1 MCFCDAAILLSP
13 QLSLHCTACTAAPD
27 HHEVSG
33 PGDWYQA
40 RARGVSRHEA
50 SHLDQGFIALHPR
63 GWAGD
68 SAQTRSAPQSWIVSW
83 MNWTKLNM
91 KHVIIVASCWWRLWG
106 TVWELWTSGKW
117 STFYPWSFSLYRN
130 WTIKQKNII
139 CDTGISWT
147 TVRPAG
153 DGFDCFFTFRRNS
166 PSPGGGLWQPGSAAA
181 WEHEEETSH
190 VMRHQAAGPAGPGH
204 CSIMSRG
211 VIVHPN
217 KVWRTNA
224 EEILIS
230 FI

>member
-1 MCFCDAAILLSP
+1 MILDVFLRCCNFVVTS
-13 QLSLHCTACTAAPD
+13 ACTAVQPLIITRRQGREIDIGPGHEEASGMRHLTSTRDLLLYIPGAGRETLPRPD
-27 HHEVSG
+27 HHLSQESCHEWIEQNWTWSMWSSCLAADEGCGSLCGSFDQVVSG
-33 PGDWYQA
+33 QHFIPG
-40 RARGVSRHEA
+40 VF
-50 SHLDQGFIALHPR
+50 LFIK
-63 GWAGD
+63 D
-68 SAQTRSAPQSWIVSW
+68 I
-83 MNWTKLNM
+83 LNSNN
-91 KHVIIVASCWWRLWG
+91 K
-106 TVWELWTSGKW
+106 K
-117 STFYPWSFSLYRN
+117 
-130 WTIKQKNII
+130 KNII

-147 TVRPAG
+147 G

-181 WEHEEETSH
+181 WEQEEETSH
-190 VMRHQAAGPAGPGH
+190 VMRHQASGPAGPGH